1 VVNHF
6 ILEGEPMKKY
16 LVLAAVL
23 VIAACGKKDEAA
35 PAVDT
40 TTAAPA
46 PAMTDSAMTDSAM
59 PMDSTMT
66 RDSAHSM

>member
-1 VVNHF
+1 
-6 ILEGEPMKKY
+6 MKKY
-16 LVLAAVL
+16 LALAAVL
-23 VIAACGKKDEAA
+23 LVAACGKKEEAA

-46 PAMTDSAMTDSAM
+46 PAMTDSAM
-59 PMDSTMT
+59 PMDSMMT

>member
-1 VVNHF
+1 MSHPSQRRL
-6 ILEGEPMKKY
+6 IQLAGWS
-16 LVLAAVL
+16 VLAATAAL
-23 VIAACGKKDEAA
+23 VGCGKKEEAA

-46 PAMTDSAMTDSAM
+46 PAMTDSAM
-59 PMDSTMT
+59 PMDSMMT

>member
-1 VVNHF
+1 MPPAF
-6 ILEGEPMKKY
+6 IHYILQREAMKKY
-16 LVLAAVL
+16 LALAAVL
-23 VIAACGKKDEAA
+23 LVAACGKKEEAA

-46 PAMTDSAMTDSAM
+46 PAMTDSAM
-59 PMDSTMT
+59 PMDSMMT